1 MGWPRPYLNQAWS
14 QPSSLS
20 WTVCGPAAY
29 SCGRC
34 MLRTALSHVVCTH
47 QSPGLQPSGD
57 SVQQLLAFVSFHPR
71 LSPLPVEDV
80 KCFPV
85 ASRLEKEG
93 QLLPR
98 RSLVLILCDWMGPS
112 PKARS
117 LDGLATAL
125 VPVPFSS
132 PWRSGCQAGV
142 LTSAITSARQS
153 HPVALGGLIA

>member
-1 MGWPRPYLNQAWS
+1 MGWPKAVFKPDMVTASLTQLDSVWT
-14 QPSSLS
+14 SSLLLWQMRAKNGPFPRS
-20 WTVCGPAAY
+20 LHPSVTGPPALRGLSPAAPGF
-29 SCGRC
+29 C
-34 MLRTALSHVVCTH
+34 LLSS
-47 QSPGLQPSGD
+47 SPEP
-57 SVQQLLAFVSFHPR
+57 F
-71 LSPLPVEDV
+71 PVEDV

-93 QLLPR
+93 QLLPL